1 MAAPMGEESI
11 RLASSTQ
18 LKNSA
23 NSSMAVHDALFNRI
37 SLLERRNYQVGE
49 SLKDLITFLEEA

>member
-1 MAAPMGEESI
+1 MGEESI